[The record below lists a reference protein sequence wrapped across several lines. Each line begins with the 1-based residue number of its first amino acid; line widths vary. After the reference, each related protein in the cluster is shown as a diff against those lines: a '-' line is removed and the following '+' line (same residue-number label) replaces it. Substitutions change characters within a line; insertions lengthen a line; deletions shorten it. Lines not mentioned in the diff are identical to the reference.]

1 MSKSLFQTIKKL
13 LDEEQPFLKHINEI
27 IKLKSDSL
35 KPFYSETLFTTKLI
49 HEALQKGPEYF
60 DSIFNWMFTWYHRN
74 DPKKHLFVISHLPL
88 FLYHFNILY
97 ANTQSLNKSG
107 RAKLLSIQSFLLSV
121 YSSILESVSDQPIQ
135 FRSVPIN
142 TASIFH
148 SGFEP
153 LNKQMPLTEMNVQT
167 HNQRKN
173 SLQPNIET
181 VFESLPVIS
190 RINTS
195 NIQILN
201 LVILSKFTDHISKID
216 PIPIICFCG
225 LMARLSIIGFNSL
238 KKAHKIVD
246 FYCSD
251 IDLPFLHK
259 SLDKAPDLQQTQK
272 QNKNDKKKE
281 NEKEKEKE
289 KINKKQK
296 LQNLSVRISIS
307 DYVWYEII
315 KGLLFAC
322 GLEKLVELAAMKTLD
337 VIYERALWEIRS
349 DILLLIKS
357 VKRLV
362 LSTKKKKKKKT
373 TKKKN

>member
-1 MSKSLFQTIKKL
+1 
-13 LDEEQPFLKHINEI
+13 
-27 IKLKSDSL
+27 
-35 KPFYSETLFTTKLI
+35 
-49 HEALQKGPEYF
+49 
-60 DSIFNWMFTWYHRN
+60 MFTWYHSN

-97 ANTQSLNKSG
+97 ANTQSLNKEG

-153 LNKQMPLTEMNVQT
+153 LSKQMPLTETNVQT
-167 HNQRKN
+167 HNQRKRN
-173 SLQPNIET
+173 LQPNIET

-225 LMARLSIIGFNSL
+225 LMARLSVIGFNSL
-238 KKAHKIVD
+238 KKAHKVVD

-251 IDLPFLHK
+251 IDLPFLQR

-272 QNKNDKKKE
+272 QNENKNKNENENENENKNNNEKENE
-281 NEKEKEKE
+281 NEKEKEKKNE
-289 KINKKQK
+289 KIKKKEK
-296 LQNLSVRISIS
+296 LQNLGVRISIS

-322 GLEKLVELAAMKTLD
+322 GLEKIVELAAMKTLD

-362 LSTKKKKKKKT
+362 LSTKKKKKKKKKP